1 MAILISM
8 PIIGPDP
15 NCIDLTKRDSGLP
28 ISLLIV
34 VAVAL
39 VDIDGRVLL
48 QQRPYGKSMAG
59 LWELPGGKLVE
70 GESPEVA
77 LIRELKEELGIDITG
92 SCLAPLTFAS
102 HHYVD
107 FQLLMPVYACRIWG
121 GTPMGKE
128 GQALKWVR
136 PVNMNE
142 LPMPPAD
149 LPLVPLLRDFL

>member
-1 MAILISM
+1 M

-15 NCIDLTKRDSGLP
+15 NSMDAAKRDAQDSLT
-28 ISLLIV
+28 LLIV
-34 VAVAL
+34 AAVAL

-48 QQRPYGKSMAG
+48 QQRPYGKSMGG
-59 LWELPGGKLVE
+59 LWELPGGKLMA
-70 GESPEVA
+70 GESPESA
-77 LIRELKEELGIDITG
+77 LIRELKEELGIDVTT

-102 HHYVD
+102 HHYAD
-107 FQLLMPVYACRIWG
+107 FQLLMPVYACRIWE
-121 GTPMGKE
+121 GTPIGKE

-142 LPMPPAD
+142 LSMPPAD